1 MPDMRIGIIGS
12 GNIGGT
18 LARLWAGAGHEVVLA
33 NSRGPESLAGLV
45 AEIGPGATAATPAG
59 AAEAGEVVVVAIP
72 FVRYSDLPAAEL
84 AGKVVVDATNYYAG
98 RDGAFPE
105 LADGSTTSSELVA
118 AALPGAIVVK
128 AFNTIHFRH
137 LANDGTAAGTPGR
150 RAIPIAGDD
159 AAAKVTVT
167 GLIDEIGFDAYDVGP
182 LADGR
187 RLEPGTPLFNVAL
200 TRDEVA
206 AALA

>member
-1 MPDMRIGIIGS
+1 MRIGIIGA

-18 LARLWAGAGHEVVLA
+18 LARLLAGAGHEVVVA

-45 AEIGPGATAATPAG
+45 GDIGPAATASTPAG
-59 AAEAGEVVVVAIP
+59 AAEAGEVVIVAIP
-72 FVRYSDLPAAEL
+72 FFRITELPAAEL
-84 AGKVVVDATNYYAG
+84 AGKIVVDANNYYPG
-98 RDGAFPE
+98 RDGSVPE
-105 LADGSTTSSELVA
+105 IESGSTGSSELLA
-118 AALPGAIVVK
+118 AALPAATVVK

-137 LANDGTAAGTPGR
+137 LAGDGVPAGTPGR

-159 AAAKVTVT
+159 APAKATVAA
-167 GLIDEIGFDAYDVGP
+167 LIDEIGFDAYDVGS

-187 RLEPGTPLFNVAL
+187 RFDPGTPLFNVAL

>member
-1 MPDMRIGIIGS
+1 MRIGIIGS

-18 LARLWAGAGHEVVLA
+18 LARLWAGAGHQVVLA

-45 AEIGPGATAATPAG
+45 AGIGPAASASTPAG
-59 AAEAGEVVVVAIP
+59 AAAAGEVVVVAIP
-72 FVRYSDLPAAEL
+72 FVRYPDLPAAQL
-84 AGKVVVDATNYYAG
+84 AGKVVIDATNYYAG

-105 LADGSTTSSELVA
+105 IASGDTTSSELVA
-118 AALPGAIVVK
+118 AAVPGAAVVK

-137 LANDGTAAGTPGR
+137 LAADGKPPGTPGR

-159 AAAKVTVT
+159 AAAKATVAA
-167 GLIDEIGFDAYDVGP
+167 LMDEIGFDAYDVGP

-187 RLEPGTPLFNVAL
+187 RFDPGTPLFNVAL

>member
-1 MPDMRIGIIGS
+1 MRIGIIGS

-18 LARLWAGAGHEVVLA
+18 LARLLAGAGHEVVVG
-33 NSRGPESLAGLV
+33 NSRGPDALAGLV
-45 AEIGPGATAATPAG
+45 AEIGPAATAATAAG
-59 AAEAGEVVVVAIP
+59 AAEAGAVVVVAIP
-72 FVRYSDLPAAEL
+72 FVAFRDLPAAAL

-98 RDGAFPE
+98 RDGTFPE
-105 LADGSTTSSELVA
+105 IESGTTTSSELLA
-118 AALPGAIVVK
+118 GALAGARVVK
-128 AFNTIHFRH
+128 AFNTIHYRH
-137 LANDGTAAGTPGR
+137 LAADGTPTGTAGR

-159 AAAKVTVT
+159 ATAKATVAA
-167 GLIDEIGFDAYDVGP
+167 LIDDIGFDAYDVGP

-187 RLEPGTPLFNVAL
+187 RIEPGSPVYNLGL

>member
-1 MPDMRIGIIGS
+1 MRIGIIGS

-18 LARLWAGAGHEVVLA
+18 LARLLAGAGHEVVVS

-45 AEIGPGATAATPAG
+45 GEIGPAASASTPAG
-59 AAEAGEVVVVAIP
+59 AAEAGSVVIVAIP
-72 FVRYSDLPAAEL
+72 FFRYTELPAAEL

-98 RDGAFPE
+98 RDGGVPE
-105 LADGSTTSSELVA
+105 IASGTGSSELVA
-118 AALPGAIVVK
+118 RALPGAKVVK

-137 LANDGTAAGTPGR
+137 LAGDGVPSGTPGR

-159 AAAKVTVT
+159 AAAKATVA
-167 GLIDEIGFDAYDVGP
+167 GLIDEIGFDAYDAGS

-187 RLEPGTPLFNVAL
+187 RFDPGTPLFNVAL

>member
-1 MPDMRIGIIGS
+1 MKIGIIGS

-18 LARLWAGAGHEVVLA
+18 LARLFAGAGHEVVVS

-45 AEIGPGATAATPAG
+45 GEIGPAATAATPAG
-59 AAEAGEVVVVAIP
+59 AAEAGEVVIVAIP
-72 FVRYSDLPAAEL
+72 FFRHTELPAGAM
-84 AGKVVVDATNYYAG
+84 AGKIVVDATNYYAG
-98 RDGAFPE
+98 RDGGLPE
-105 LADGSTTSSELVA
+105 VESGAAGSSELVA
-118 AALPGAIVVK
+118 QALAGAKVVK

-137 LANDGTAAGTPGR
+137 LAGDGVPSGTPGR

-159 AAAKVTVT
+159 AAANATVAAF
-167 GLIDEIGFDAYDVGP
+167 IDEIGFDVYDAGP
-182 LADGR
+182 LSAGR
-187 RLEPGTPLFNVAL
+187 RFDPGTPLFNVAL

>member
-1 MPDMRIGIIGS
+1 MRIGIIGS

-45 AEIGPGATAATPAG
+45 ADIGPAASASTPAV

-72 FVRYSDLPAAEL
+72 FVRYPDLPADKL

-98 RDGAFPE
+98 RDGPFPE
-105 LADGSTTSSELVA
+105 LASGTTTSSELVA
-118 AALPGAIVVK
+118 AALTGATVVK

-137 LANDGTAAGTPGR
+137 LAADGQPAGTPGR

-159 AAAKVTVT
+159 ATAKVTVAA
-167 GLIDEIGFDAYDVGP
+167 LIDEIGFDAYDVGP

-187 RLEPGTPLFNVAL
+187 RFDPGTPLFNVAL